1 MTHPAPNRIAGLD
14 GLRALSIAMVLG
26 GHLAG
31 TRYCYS
37 QSFYSH
43 FGDLAN
49 LGVRIFFV
57 ISGFLI
63 TSLLLKEM
71 ERTRTI
77 SLTQFYFRRTLRIF
91 PAFYI
96 FVLCIAGLQ
105 AAGAISLNRSDLLHA
120 FTYTMNYHPGRA
132 WWLGHIWS
140 LSVEEQFYLLW
151 PAVLLFLGQRR
162 ALWAVLTV
170 LALAPIVRIAIVY
183 LLPSDIATIGES
195 FPTIA
200 DAIASGCLLALMFQ
214 KLRCM
219 RWFKCLMHSPLFFLV
234 PLGAVLLNKVSQ
246 GRLGFLIYETLINL
260 ALTLCVAYAISAGE
274 GMTWRLLNS
283 GPLVNVGLLSY
294 SLYLWQQP
302 FLDRTSTHWVSAFP
316 INLLFTFAAASVS
329 YVFIEKPF
337 LSLRSMRKTRPLVS
351 RTQEVRPVTVEQ

>member
-1 MTHPAPNRIAGLD
+1 MSQKTPNRIAGLD
-14 GLRALSIAMVLG
+14 GLRALSIVLVLG

-37 QSFYSH
+37 RGFYSH

-49 LGVRIFFV
+49 LGVRVFFV

-71 ERTRTI
+71 EHTRTI
-77 SLTQFYFRRTLRIF
+77 SLPQFYFRRTMRIF

-96 FVLCIAGLQ
+96 FVLCVAALQ
-105 AAGAISLNRSDLLHA
+105 AGGAISLNRGDLLHA
-120 FTYTMNYHPGRA
+120 FTYTMNYHAARG

-151 PAVLLFLGQRR
+151 PAVLLFLGRRR

-170 LALAPIVRIAIVY
+170 LAIAPIVRIATVY

-200 DAIASGCLLALMFQ
+200 DAIASGCLLALMLPR
-214 KLRCM
+214 LRSV
-219 RWFKCLMHSPLFFLV
+219 RWFQCLIHSPLFFLV
-234 PLGAVLLNKVSQ
+234 PLSAVLLNKVSQ

-260 ALTLCVAYAISAGE
+260 ALTLCVAYAISVGE

-283 GPLVNVGLLSY
+283 KPLVKVGLLSY

-302 FLDRTSTHWVSAFP
+302 FLNRTSTHWVSAFP
-316 INLLFTFAAASVS
+316 INLLCTFAAASVS
-329 YVFIEKPF
+329 YFFIEKTF
-337 LSLRSMRKTRPLVS
+337 LSLRSIR
-351 RTQEVRPVTVEQ
+351 RTEPSVRTNGVRPVTVER